1 MRYLPLSDA
10 DRSEMLRVV
19 GASSIDELFRD
30 VPEALRLNGPIEGLP
45 MHASEMAVERH
56 MGALSRK
63 NMVAGDVPFFLG
75 CGAYKHHIPASVDH
89 IIQRGEYLTSYTPYQ
104 PEIAQGTLQMLFEFQ
119 TQVARL
125 LGCEV
130 ANASM
135 YDGSTAMWKAI
146 VMAPPIPRRNK
157 SIISSGV
164 HPHYVSVAT
173 TMAKFTEDNLKT
185 ALPELTAETDAEHLI
200 AAIDGETSAVVVQYP
215 DILGRITDL
224 TPIAEA
230 AHAAGALL
238 IAVVTEPVAL
248 GLIRSPGEMGADIV
262 VGEGQSIG
270 VGLQFGGPYVG
281 LFATR
286 EKYVRQMPGR
296 LAGETLDAKGK
307 RGFVL
312 TLSTRE
318 QHIRREK
325 ATSNICTNS
334 GLCALAFTV
343 HMTLLGEQ
351 GLRALAGL
359 NHAKA
364 AAAAERLARVPGVSL
379 VNDSFFN
386 EFTLKLPV
394 EARPAVHAMVE
405 RNVLGGVS
413 LGRLY
418 PGVEGLRNGL
428 VVAGTGTVTDEDIHS
443 FEAALRGGGGAGGG
457 GGGGGRGGAAAAPRA
472 QRPAGAGGGG
482 RRRGGRGPGPAPGP
496 ARPGLGPPGARR
508 RRGAAPPPA
517 RPAGVPLRPLLRSP

>member
-10 DRSEMLRVV
+10 DRSDMLQVI
-19 GASSIDELFRD
+19 GAGSIDELFKD
-30 VPEALRLNGPIEGLP
+30 VPEEARLTGPIAGLP
-45 MHASEMAVERH
+45 MHAPELAVERH
-56 MGALSRK
+56 MADLARK
-63 NMVAGDVPFFLG
+63 NVVAGEVPFFLG
-75 CGAYKHHIPASVDH
+75 CGAYKHHVPASVDH
-89 IIQRGEYLTSYTPYQ
+89 IIQRGEFLTAYTPYQ
-104 PEIAQGTLQMLFEFQ
+104 PEIAQGTLQVLFEFQ

-125 LGCEV
+125 YGCEV

-135 YDGSTAMWKAI
+135 YDGSTACWEAI
-146 VMAPPIPRRNK
+146 VMARRITRREK
-157 SIISSGV
+157 AIVSSGL
-164 HPHYVSVAT
+164 HPHYVSVCQ
-173 TMAKFTEDNLKT
+173 TMAKFTGDVLET
-185 ALPELTAETDAEHLI
+185 ALPELTAETDAERLI
-200 AAIDGETSAVVVQYP
+200 AAIDDQTSAVVVQYP

-230 AHAAGALL
+230 AHAKGALL

-296 LAGETLDAKGK
+296 LAGETVDAEGK

-334 GLCALAFTV
+334 GLCALAFSV
-343 HMTLLGEQ
+343 HMTLLGEK
-351 GLRALAGL
+351 GLRQLASL
-359 NHAKA
+359 NHARAREA
-364 AAAAERLARVPGVSL
+364 ADRLGAIPGVEL
-379 VNDSFFN
+379 VNDAFFN
-386 EFTLKLPV
+386 EFTLKLSV

-405 RNVLGGVS
+405 KGVLGGVS

-418 PGVEGLRNGL
+418 PDEGSLQNGL
-428 VVAGTGTVTDEDIHS
+428 VVAVTEVVTDEDIDAL
-443 FEAALRGGGGAGGG
+443 EAALKEVC
-457 GGGGGRGGAAAAPRA
+457 
-472 QRPAGAGGGG
+472 Q
-482 RRRGGRGPGPAPGP
+482 
-496 ARPGLGPPGARR
+496 
-508 RRGAAPPPA
+508 
-517 RPAGVPLRPLLRSP
+517 

>member
-1 MRYLPLSDA
+1 MRYLPLSKA
-10 DRSEMLRVV
+10 DRAGMLDVIGV
-19 GASSIDELFRD
+19 GSIDELFVD
-30 VPEALRLNGPIEGLP
+30 VPAEARLDAPIRGLP
-45 MHASEMAVERH
+45 MHASELSVERQL
-56 MGALSRK
+56 GAMAAK
-63 NMVAGDVPFFLG
+63 NMVAGQVPFFLG
-75 CGAYKHHIPASVDH
+75 CGAYKHHVPATVDH
-89 IIQRGEYLTSYTPYQ
+89 IIQRGEFLTAYTPYQ
-104 PEIAQGTLQMLFEFQ
+104 PEIAQGTLQVLFEFQ

-135 YDGSTAMWKAI
+135 YDGSTACWEAI
-146 VMAPPIPRRNK
+146 GMARR
-157 SIISSGV
+157 ITRRTGAILSSGL
-164 HPHYVSVAT
+164 HPHYVSVAK
-173 TMAKFTEDNLKT
+173 TMARFTGDKLDT
-185 ALPELTAETDAEHLI
+185 AVPSFEGTDSERLI
-200 AAIDGETSAVVVQYP
+200 ASITKETSCVVVQYP
-215 DILGRITDL
+215 DILGRIEDL
-224 TPIAEA
+224 TPIADA

-248 GLIRSPGEMGADIV
+248 GLIKAPGEMGADIV

-296 LAGETLDAKGK
+296 LAGETIDAEGK

-334 GLCALAFTV
+334 GLCALAFSV
-343 HMTLLGEQ
+343 HMTLLGAK
-351 GLRALAGL
+351 GLGQLAAI
-359 NHAKA
+359 NHARA
-364 AAAAERLARVPGVSL
+364 VEVAGRLAAIPGVEL
-379 VNDSFFN
+379 VGDAFFN

-405 RNVLGGVS
+405 KGVLGGVS

-418 PGVEGLRNGL
+418 PGEASLANGL
-428 VVAGTGTVTDEDIHS
+428 VIAVTETVTDEDIDAL
-443 FEAALRGGGGAGGG
+443 EAALAECC
-457 GGGGGRGGAAAAPRA
+457 A
-472 QRPAGAGGGG
+472 
-482 RRRGGRGPGPAPGP
+482 
-496 ARPGLGPPGARR
+496 
-508 RRGAAPPPA
+508 
-517 RPAGVPLRPLLRSP
+517 

>member
-10 DRSEMLRVV
+10 DRSDMLRVI
-19 GASSIDELFRD
+19 GAGSIDELFRD
-30 VPEALRLNGPIEGLP
+30 VPEEARLKGPIEGLP

-56 MGALSRK
+56 MTALSRK

-135 YDGSTAMWKAI
+135 YDGSTAMWEAI
-146 VMAPPIPRRNK
+146 VMAHRITRRDK
-157 SIISSGV
+157 TIISSGV
-164 HPHYVSVAT
+164 HPHYVSVAK
-173 TMAKFTEDNLKT
+173 TMAKFTEDELQT
-185 ALPELTAETDAEHLI
+185 SLPELTAETDAEKLI
-200 AAIDGETSAVVVQYP
+200 AGIDAETSAVVVQYP

-224 TPIAEA
+224 APIAEA

-238 IAVVTEPVAL
+238 IAIVTEPVAL
-248 GLIRSPGEMGADIV
+248 GLIKSPGEMAADIV

-286 EKYVRQMPGR
+286 EKFVRQMPGR
-296 LAGETLDAKGK
+296 LAGETVDAEGK

-334 GLCALAFTV
+334 GLCALAFSV
-343 HMTLLGEQ
+343 HMTLLGEK
-351 GLRALAGL
+351 GLRQLASL
-359 NHAKA
+359 NHARACA
-364 AAAAERLARVPGVSL
+364 AADRLAAIPGVEL

-405 RNVLGGVS
+405 KGVLGGVS

-418 PGVEGLRNGL
+418 PGAETLQNGL
-428 VVAGTGTVTDEDIHS
+428 VIAVTETVSDQDIS
-443 FEAALRGGGGAGGG
+443 ALETALKEVVR
-457 GGGGGRGGAAAAPRA
+457 
-472 QRPAGAGGGG
+472 
-482 RRRGGRGPGPAPGP
+482 
-496 ARPGLGPPGARR
+496 
-508 RRGAAPPPA
+508 
-517 RPAGVPLRPLLRSP
+517 